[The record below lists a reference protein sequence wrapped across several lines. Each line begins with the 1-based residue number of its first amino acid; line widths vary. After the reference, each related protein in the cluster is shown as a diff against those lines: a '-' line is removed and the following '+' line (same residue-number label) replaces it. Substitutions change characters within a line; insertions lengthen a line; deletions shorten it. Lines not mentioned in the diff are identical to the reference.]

1 MNFSSLSI
9 RHPVPALLLFAM
21 LCIMG
26 LVGFR
31 ALPIQNFPDI
41 TLPTVIVSATLEGA
55 APSQLETDV
64 ARKIEDKLASL
75 GQVKHVQTTITDG
88 SVNINITFE
97 IEKDSNEALN
107 DVRNAVD
114 SVRPELP
121 SDMNPPVVSRV
132 TTTGT
137 AILTYT
143 VQAEGMDEQEVSWF
157 VDNDISRA
165 MLAVKGVGS
174 MSRIGGVSRE
184 VSVDLDPALMNG
196 LGVTVSDVSNALKAV
211 QKDASGGRG
220 DIGGN
225 VQSMRTLGAVG
236 SPGEIAAITIP
247 LNNGK
252 YVRLDQIARIRDTI
266 AEKSTY
272 ARLDGKPVIAFN
284 ITRIKGASEVST
296 ANAVLAAV
304 AQFNQEHPTVRI
316 EEAFNGV
323 NSIED
328 NYHGSMH
335 LLYEGAVLAI
345 LVVWWFLRDGRAT
358 LVSATALPLSMIPTF
373 AAMHYLGFSLNV
385 LTLLAMALVV
395 GILVDDAI
403 VEIENIVR
411 HLRMGKTPYQA
422 AMEAADEI
430 GLAVIATTFTLVAV
444 FLPTAFMAGVP
455 GQFFRPFGMT
465 AAIAVLMSLLV
476 ARLLTPMMAA
486 YMLRPHEVN
495 HHDGRIMTLYL
506 RLVQACLTHRKTT
519 VAATIVFFAGSV
531 TLIPLLPTGFIPA
544 PDIDQTQVTLELQP
558 GTGLDDTL
566 KISEL
571 ADRKL
576 KGIPEITRTFISV
589 GTAKSGDGLIS
600 STSSDSR
607 KATLN
612 LILKPRSD
620 RSKKQSEV
628 ERDIRKT
635 LSDLPGTRV
644 VVGGGSPGDEQLEIT
659 LTSDDAQALD
669 DTVRKVVQEL
679 RGIPGLGNITSSA
692 GLAQPEVQIRPDYAK
707 AAELGVT
714 SIDIATVV
722 RAATNGDFSTAMP
735 KLNLPQR
742 QIPIR
747 VRLQR
752 SVREDIDAISQLR
765 VAGRNGAVPISA
777 IAQIGMGND
786 ASEIDRLD
794 RQRNITLKV
803 ELNGHAMGEIQQQ
816 VDKLP
821 SMQKLPPQVHRK
833 ATGSAERQ
841 NELFSSFGTA
851 MLIGIMCIYC
861 VLVLLF
867 HDFMQPVTVL
877 AALPLS
883 MGGAFLALLVTGK
896 SFSFP
901 AVIGLLMLM
910 GVVTKNSILLV
921 EYAILARHRG
931 ASRYDALMDACH
943 KRARP
948 IVMTTIAMGAG
959 MLPTAMGL
967 GAEPSFRSPMAIAL
981 IGGLLTSTMLSLLI
995 VPVVFT
1001 YVDDLLLRI
1010 KGWMPLPHGHQ
1021 EAHVAPLQA
1030 KAETS

>member
-1 MNFSSLSI
+1 MNFSALSI

-21 LCIMG
+21 LCVLG
-26 LVGFR
+26 LLGLR

-41 TLPTVIVSATLEGA
+41 TFPTVTVSATLEGA

-75 GQVKHVQTTITDG
+75 GQVKHVQTVITDG

-121 SDMNPPVVSRV
+121 ADMNPPVVSRV
-132 TTTGT
+132 TTTGS
-137 AILTYT
+137 AILTYV
-143 VQAEGMDEQEVSWF
+143 VQGDGMDEQELSWF
-157 VDNDISRA
+157 IDNDIARA

-174 MSRIGGVSRE
+174 VTRIGGVSRE
-184 VSVDLDPALMNG
+184 VQVDLDPALMNG
-196 LGVTVSDVSNALKAV
+196 LGVTVSDVSNALKGM

-236 SPGEIAAITIP
+236 SPAEIAAISVP
-247 LNNGK
+247 LSSGK
-252 YVRLDQIARIRDTI
+252 SVRLDQVAHIKDGI
-266 AEKSTY
+266 AERASY

-296 ANAVLAAV
+296 ASGVREAIAR
-304 AQFNQEHPTVRI
+304 FSQEHPTVKI
-316 EEAFNGV
+316 DEAFNGV
-323 NSIED
+323 NAIED
-328 NYHGSMH
+328 NYIGSMH
-335 LLYEGAVLAI
+335 LLYEGALLAV
-345 LVVWWFLRDGRAT
+345 LVVWWFLRDIRAT

-411 HLRMGKTPYQA
+411 HLRMGKTPFQA

-455 GQFFRPFGMT
+455 GQFFKPFGMT

-486 YMLRPHEVN
+486 YLLKPHEV
-495 HHDGRIMTLYL
+495 DTSDSRIMTMYL
-506 RLVQACLTHRKTT
+506 KVVHFCLTHRKTT
-519 VAATIVFFAGSV
+519 MAAAVAFFIGSIA
-531 TLIPLLPTGFIPA
+531 LIPLLPTGFVPA
-544 PDIDQTQVTLELQP
+544 ADIDQTQVSLEMQP
-558 GTGLDDTL
+558 GTNLDETL
-566 KISEL
+566 KVSEL
-571 ADRKL
+571 AVNKL
-576 KGIPEITRTFISV
+576 KDIPEITRTFIAA
-589 GTAKSGDGLIS
+589 GTAKAADGIMTTT
-600 STSSDSR
+600 TSDTR

-612 LILKPRSD
+612 VILKPRSD
-620 RSKKQSEV
+620 RSRKQSEV
-628 ERDIRKT
+628 EKDIRKA
-635 LSDLPGTRV
+635 LADLPGARV
-644 VVGGGSPGDEQLEIT
+644 VVGGAGAGDELLEIT
-659 LTSDDAQALD
+659 LTSDDARALD
-669 DTVRKVVQEL
+669 DTVRKVAQEV

-692 GLAQPEVQIRPDYAK
+692 GLPRPEVQIRPDYAR

-714 SIDIATVV
+714 SVDIATVV

-742 QIPIR
+742 QVPIR

-752 SVREDIDAISQLR
+752 SVREDIDAIAQLR
-765 VAGRNGAVPISA
+765 VPGRNGPVPISA
-777 IAQIGMGND
+777 IATIGMGND

-803 ELNGHAMGEIQQQ
+803 ELNGHAMGEIQRQ
-816 VDKLP
+816 VAKLP
-821 SMQKLPPQVHRK
+821 TLQKLPPQVHRQT
-833 ATGSAERQ
+833 TGSAERQ
-841 NELFSSFGTA
+841 GELFASFGTA
-851 MLIGIMCIYC
+851 MLIGVLCIYC

-867 HDFMQPVTVL
+867 HDFMQPATVL

-931 ASRYDALMDACH
+931 ASRFDALLDACH

-981 IGGLLTSTMLSLLI
+981 IGGLLTSTMLSLLV

-1001 YVDDLLLRI
+1001 YVDDVLRWV
-1010 KGWMPLPHGHQ
+1010 KSWLPKPHGH
-1021 EAHVAPLQA
+1021 EEEMAGAPQ
-1030 KAETS
+1030 T

>member
-1 MNFSSLSI
+1 MNFSAWSI
-9 RHPVPALLLFAM
+9 RNPVPALLLFSM

-26 LVGFR
+26 LLGFR
-31 ALPIQNFPDI
+31 ALPIQNFPDT

-88 SVNINITFE
+88 SVSINITFE

-132 TTTGT
+132 TTTGA

-143 VQAEGMDEQEVSWF
+143 VRAEGMDEQETSWF

-174 MSRIGGVSRE
+174 VSRIGGVSRE

-196 LGVTVSDVSNALKAV
+196 LGVTVSAVSNALKAV

-236 SPGEIAAITIP
+236 SPDEIAAISIP
-247 LNNGK
+247 LGNGK
-252 YVRLDQIARIRDTI
+252 YVRLDQVARIRDTI
-266 AEKSTY
+266 AERSTH

-284 ITRIKGASEVST
+284 ITRVKGASEVST
-296 ANAVLAAV
+296 ANAVREAV
-304 AQFNQEHPTVRI
+304 ASFNLEHPTAKI
-316 EEAFNGV
+316 EEAFNSV
-323 NSIED
+323 STIEE
-328 NYHGSMH
+328 NYEGSMH
-335 LLYEGAVLAI
+335 LLYEGAILAI
-345 LVVWWFLRDGRAT
+345 LVVWWFLRDARAT

-373 AAMHYLGFSLNV
+373 AAMHYLGFSLNL

-430 GLAVIATTFTLVAV
+430 GLAVVATTFTLVAV

-486 YMLRPHEVN
+486 YVLKPHAISTE
-495 HHDGRIMTLYL
+495 DSRIMTLYL
-506 RLVQACLTHRKTT
+506 SVVKFCLAHRKLT
-519 VAATIVFFAGSV
+519 AAAAAAFFAGSIA
-531 TLIPLLPTGFIPA
+531 LIPLLPTGFIPA
-544 PDIDQTQVTLELQP
+544 ADVDQTQVTLELQP
-558 GTGLDDTL
+558 GTALDDTRKL
-566 KISEL
+566 SEL
-571 ADRKL
+571 AESKL
-576 KGIPEITRTFISV
+576 KRIPEITRIFVSV
-589 GTAKSGDGLIS
+589 GSSQSGDGMVS
-600 STSSDSR
+600 STSTDAR

-612 LILKPRSD
+612 LILKPRSE
-620 RSKKQSEV
+620 RSKKQTEV
-628 ERDIRKT
+628 EKDIRKA
-635 LSDLPGTRV
+635 LADLPGARV
-644 VVGGGSPGDEQLEIT
+644 VIGGSSPGDEQLEIT
-659 LTSDDAQALD
+659 LTSDDSQALD
-669 DTVRKVVQEL
+669 STIRKVTQEL
-679 RGIPGLGNITSSA
+679 RGISGLGNITSSA
-692 GLAQPEVQIRPDYAK
+692 GLARPEVQIRPDYAK

-714 SIDIATVV
+714 SVDIATVV

-742 QIPIR
+742 QVPIR
-747 VRLQR
+747 VRLNK

-765 VAGRNGAVPISA
+765 VAGRSGAVPISA
-777 IAQIGMGND
+777 IAEIGMGND
-786 ASEIDRLD
+786 ASEINRLD

-803 ELNGHAMGEIQQQ
+803 ELNDHAMGEIQQQ
-816 VDKLP
+816 VDQLP
-821 SMQKLPPQVHRK
+821 SMQKLPPQVHRMT
-833 ATGSAERQ
+833 TGSAERQ
-841 NELFSSFGTA
+841 GELFSSFATA
-851 MLIGIMCIYC
+851 MVIGVLCIYC

-883 MGGAFLALLVTGK
+883 MGGAFLALLITGK

-931 ASRYDALMDACH
+931 ASRFDALVDACH
-943 KRARP
+943 KRAQP

-981 IGGLLTSTMLSLLI
+981 IGGLLTSTMLSLLV

-1001 YVDDLLLRI
+1001 YVDDLQQWV
-1010 KGWMPLPHGHQ
+1010 KSKLPRHDQPKAGGTDPKLA
-1021 EAHVAPLQA
+1021 EA
-1030 KAETS
+1030 

>member
-1 MNFSSLSI
+1 MNVSAWSI
-9 RHPVPALLLFAM
+9 RNPVPALLLFAM
-21 LCIMG
+21 LCVVGI
-26 LVGFR
+26 LGFR
-31 ALPIQNFPDI
+31 ALQIQNFPDI
-41 TLPTVIVSATLEGA
+41 TFPTVTVNATLEGA

-97 IEKDSNEALN
+97 IEKDNNEALN

-121 SDMNPPVVSRV
+121 ADMNPPVVSRV
-132 TTTGT
+132 TTTGN

-143 VQAEGMDEQEVSWF
+143 VRADNMDEQEVSWF
-157 VDNDISRA
+157 VDNDIARA

-174 MSRIGGVSRE
+174 VSRIGGVSRE
-184 VSVDLDPALMNG
+184 VHVDLDPALMNG
-196 LGVTVSDVSNALKAV
+196 LGVTVSDVSNSLKSV

-236 SPGEIAAITIP
+236 SPAEIAAIAIP
-247 LNNGK
+247 LSNGK
-252 YVRLDQIARIRDTI
+252 HVRLDQVARITDGI
-266 AEKSTY
+266 AERSSY
-272 ARLDGKPVIAFN
+272 ARLDGKPVIAFS
-284 ITRIKGASEVST
+284 ITRIKGASEVTT
-296 ANAVLAAV
+296 ANAVRAAV
-304 AQFNQEHPTVRI
+304 AKFNQEHPTAKI

-323 NSIED
+323 NAIED

-335 LLYEGAVLAI
+335 LLYEGAILAV
-345 LVVWWFLRDGRAT
+345 LVVWWFLRDWRAT

-373 AAMHYLGFSLNV
+373 AAMYYLGFSLNV

-411 HLRMGKTPYQA
+411 HLRMGKTPFQA

-486 YMLRPHEVN
+486 YVLKPHEVDN
-495 HHDGRIMTLYL
+495 RDSRLMTLYL
-506 RLVQACLTHRKTT
+506 GIVRFCLTHRKTT
-519 VAATIVFFAGSV
+519 VAATAAFFIGSV
-531 TLIPLLPTGFIPA
+531 ALVPLLPTGFIPA
-544 PDIDQTQVTLELQP
+544 ADIDQTQVTLELQP
-558 GTGLDDTL
+558 GTSLDETL
-566 KISEL
+566 KMSEL
-571 ADRKL
+571 AVNKL

-589 GTAKSGDGLIS
+589 GSAKSADGVVTLTTS
-600 STSSDSR
+600 DTRKSTLS
-607 KATLN
+607 LM
-612 LILKPRSD
+612 LKPRSE

-628 ERDIRKT
+628 EKDIRKA
-635 LSDLPGTRV
+635 LADLPGTRV
-644 VVGGGSPGDEQLEIT
+644 IVGGIGAGDEQLEIT
-659 LTSDDAQALD
+659 LTSDDAHALD
-669 DTVRKVVQEL
+669 DTIRKVAQEL

-692 GLAQPEVQIRPDYAK
+692 GLPRPEVQIRPDYAK

-714 SIDIATVV
+714 SVDIATVV

-742 QIPIR
+742 QVPIR
-747 VRLQR
+747 VRLDR

-765 VAGRNGAVPISA
+765 VSGRNGAVPISA
-777 IAQIGMGND
+777 IAAIGMGND

-794 RQRNITLKV
+794 RQRNVTLKV
-803 ELNGHAMGEIQQQ
+803 ELNGRAMGEVQQQ
-816 VDKLP
+816 IAKLP
-821 SMQKLPPQVHRK
+821 SLQKLPPQVHRTT
-833 ATGSAERQ
+833 TGNAERQ
-841 NELFSSFGTA
+841 GELFKSFGTA
-851 MLIGIMCIYC
+851 MLICILCIYC

-867 HDFMQPVTVL
+867 HDFMQPATVL

-921 EYAILARHRG
+921 EYAILARRRG
-931 ASRYDALMDACH
+931 ANRFDALVDACH
-943 KRARP
+943 KRAQP

-981 IGGLLTSTMLSLLI
+981 IGGLLTSTLLSLLV
-995 VPVVFT
+995 VPMVFT
-1001 YVDDLLLRI
+1001 YVDDLLQWI
-1010 KGWMPLPHGHQ
+1010 KARLPKHAEQGAVEAAHQ
-1021 EAHVAPLQA
+1021 
-1030 KAETS
+1030 S

>member
-1 MNFSSLSI
+1 MNFSAWSI
-9 RHPVPALLLFAM
+9 RNPVPALLLFAM
-21 LCIMG
+21 LCVMGIM
-26 LVGFR
+26 GFR
-31 ALPIQNFPDI
+31 ALQIQNFPDI
-41 TLPTVIVSATLEGA
+41 TFPTVTVSATLEGA

-121 SDMNPPVVSRV
+121 ADMNPPVVSRI
-132 TTTGT
+132 TTTGN

-143 VQAEGMDEQEVSWF
+143 VRADHMDEQEVSWF
-157 VDNDISRA
+157 VDNDIARA

-174 MSRIGGVSRE
+174 VSRIGGVSRE
-184 VSVDLDPALMNG
+184 VHVDLDPALMNG
-196 LGVTVSDVSNALKAV
+196 LGVTVSDVSNSLKSV

-236 SPGEIAAITIP
+236 SPEEIAAITIP
-247 LNNGK
+247 LASGK
-252 YVRLDQIARIRDTI
+252 HVRLDQVARITDGI
-266 AEKSTY
+266 AERASY

-284 ITRIKGASEVST
+284 ITRIKGASEVTT
-296 ANAVLAAV
+296 ANAVREAIAK
-304 AQFNQEHPTVRI
+304 FNQAHPTAKI

-323 NSIED
+323 NAIED

-335 LLYEGAVLAI
+335 LLYEGAILAV
-345 LVVWWFLRDGRAT
+345 LVVWWFLRDWRAT

-373 AAMHYLGFSLNV
+373 AAMYYLGFSLNV

-411 HLRMGKTPYQA
+411 HLRMGKTPFQA

-465 AAIAVLMSLLV
+465 AAIAVVMSLLV

-486 YMLRPHEVN
+486 YLLRPHEVDN
-495 HHDGRIMTLYL
+495 SDSKFMLLYL
-506 RLVQACLTHRKTT
+506 RVVRFCLTHRKTT
-519 VAATIVFFAGSV
+519 AAATVAFFIGSV
-531 TLIPLLPTGFIPA
+531 ALIPLLPTGFIPA
-544 PDIDQTQVTLELQP
+544 ADIDQTQVTLELQP
-558 GTGLDDTL
+558 GTGLDETL
-566 KISEL
+566 KLSEL
-571 ADRKL
+571 AVSKL

-589 GTAKSGDGLIS
+589 GSAKSADGVMTFTTS
-600 STSSDSR
+600 DTRKSTLS
-607 KATLN
+607 
-612 LILKPRSD
+612 LILKPRSE

-628 ERDIRKT
+628 EKDIRKA
-635 LSDLPGTRV
+635 LADLPGTRV
-644 VVGGGSPGDEQLEIT
+644 IVGGIGAGDEQLEIT
-659 LTSDDAQALD
+659 LTSDDAHALD
-669 DTVRKVVQEL
+669 DTIRKVAQEL

-692 GLAQPEVQIRPDYAK
+692 GLPRPEVQIRPDYAK

-714 SIDIATVV
+714 SVDIATVV

-742 QIPIR
+742 QVPIR
-747 VRLQR
+747 VRLDR

-777 IAQIGMGND
+777 IADIGMGND

-794 RQRNITLKV
+794 RQRNVTLKV
-803 ELNGHAMGEIQQQ
+803 ELNGRAMGEVQQQ
-816 VDKLP
+816 IAKLP
-821 SMQKLPPQVHRK
+821 SLQKLPPQVQRMT
-833 ATGSAERQ
+833 TGNAERQ
-841 NELFSSFGTA
+841 GELFTSFGTA
-851 MLIGIMCIYC
+851 MLIGILCIYC

-867 HDFMQPVTVL
+867 HDFMQPITVL

-921 EYAILARHRG
+921 EYAILARRRG
-931 ASRYDALMDACH
+931 ASRFDALVDACH

-981 IGGLLTSTMLSLLI
+981 IGGLLTSTMLSLLV

-1001 YVDDLLLRI
+1001 YVDDLLQWA
-1010 KGWMPLPHGHQ
+1010 KSWLPKHPEH
-1021 EAHVAPLQA
+1021 ELVEPAPQA
-1030 KAETS
+1030 